1 MKLKYKFVI
10 NRVANSLVAVPVGET
25 KGFSGYIK
33 LNETGAFIFEK
44 LKADT
49 SKEEITDSLLSEFD
63 GCTRPQAEKTVDNF
77 LEKLK
82 AADMLL

>member
-1 MKLKYKFVI
+1 MKLKYDFVI

-44 LKADT
+44 LKTDT

-63 GCTRPQAEKTVDNF
+63 GCTRSQAEKTVDNF